1 MKLLPSS
8 PRHGGVR
15 RGHAVA
21 RRGSSRTDL
30 GLQLRRSYAALRHGL
45 LFPNPRGAVDPE
57 NLNDPED
64 MQPEGDNHCNAGH
77 YEYLGGIN

>member
-1 MKLLPSS
+1 MKPLPSS
-8 PRHGGVR
+8 PRHGVR

-30 GLQLRRSYAALRHGL
+30 RQQRRRSYDRAAAR
-45 LFPNPRGAVDPE
+45 FTFANPRGAVDRE
-57 NLNDPED
+57 NLNDHED
-64 MQPEGDNHCNAGH
+64 MQPEADNHCNAGP